1 MTGIATR
8 WRTRLARY
16 HPYDDVALAGAVA
29 ALDLTTQ
36 WAPGQEP
43 GLLAGLP
50 PNPPV
55 LLVAVIGYLP
65 LVWRRRAPFLVFA
78 LVWLHSIC
86 AQLLVSGYR
95 PTLAVL
101 LALYT
106 VAATYGPVR
115 SLPAVLATFVVS
127 GLSLA
132 AELVG
137 YPAPARAGVLW
148 AGSLIYL
155 LLDLSV
161 WGVGVWVGRTRQDR
175 AELLARRDRAAH
187 EAVVAERDRIA
198 RELHDIVAHAVT
210 VMVIQA
216 AGARRVLVRDAQEAE
231 RALAN
236 IEEAGKQAMI
246 ELRRLLRV
254 LGQGPSQSEGSGW
267 TPYPGLGQVDELVD
281 RLRKAGLDVT
291 VYRKGAPGRLDPS
304 VDLAAHRIIQEA
316 LTNVLKHAGPG
327 TRAVVELNWDR
338 TALLLSVRDD
348 GRQDRPSLPATLST
362 GHGLLGLN
370 ERVRAVGG
378 GLVAGFPPEG
388 GFEVRATLPA
398 APFPPPPP
406 GDVDAPASVKGG
418 VRAERP

>member
-1 MTGIATR
+1 MTGIAAR
-8 WRTRLARY
+8 WRAGLARC
-16 HPYDDVALAGAVA
+16 HPYDDVALAAAVA
-29 ALDLTTQ
+29 ALDLTAQ

-50 PNPPV
+50 PSPPV
-55 LLVAVIGYLP
+55 LLLAIAGYLP
-65 LVWRRRAPFLVFA
+65 LVWRRRAPFLVFT
-78 LVWLHSIC
+78 LVWLHSIG
-86 AQLLVSGYR
+86 AHLLVSGYR

-101 LALYT
+101 VALYT
-106 VAATYGPVR
+106 VAAAYGPVR
-115 SLPAVLATFVVS
+115 SLPAVGAVLVVS
-127 GLSLA
+127 GLSLV
-132 AELVG
+132 AELADDPVPG
-137 YPAPARAGVLW
+137 LGTLW
-148 AGSLIYL
+148 AGVMLYL
-155 LLDLSV
+155 LLDLTV

-187 EAVVAERDRIA
+187 DAVVAERDRIA

-216 AGARRVLVRDAQEAE
+216 AGARRVVVRDVQEAE

-254 LGQGPSQSEGSGW
+254 LGQGSSQSEGSGW
-267 TPYPGLGQVDELVD
+267 TPYPGLEQIDELVD

-291 VYRKGAPGRLDPS
+291 VHRRGAPGRLDPS
-304 VDLAAHRIIQEA
+304 VDLAAHRIVQEA

-327 TRAVVELNWDR
+327 ARAVVELDWDC

-348 GRQDRPSLPATLST
+348 GRGDRPTTFDTLST
-362 GHGLLGLN
+362 GHGLIGVN

-378 GLVAGFPPEG
+378 GFAAGFLPEG

-398 APFPPPPP
+398 APLPPPHP
-406 GDVDAPASVKGG
+406 GDADASSSIEGG
-418 VRAERP
+418 IRAERP